1 MVGAGE
7 GRHNAAKEMPMHER
21 NLRSQVEKP
30 PTMPLGERGYR
41 ARAAAGLLFVLV
53 SCFAHV
59 LSADEAPAKLEGET
73 RAAASAPDEVDPR
86 FRSPRATVRWFL
98 ASINAA
104 EENPDRIDDAGA
116 CLDMSEVAPAHRDAG
131 RLCLVLERI
140 LKALKT
146 PTWLIPEHVD
156 ATEYTLGDKPG
167 LKITL
172 RRMPDG
178 RWLFDGKTV
187 AALPQMSTTLYRQNL
202 ETPPT
207 KEESEA
213 TAEFKSPQAMF
224 RTFVGAMK
232 TGDLDAAAR
241 CLDLSEIPP
250 PAQQV
255 LGRELAVKLKHVLD
269 RTVFVIYQDLPATG
283 LGEPL
288 EAVVRREGRI
298 VVERQPTGP
307 RKDYWLFN
315 RATVESLDRLY
326 DAYEDAPILPELA
339 QIGLPP
345 GGATFLHSRG
355 LWLRE
360 RMPAWLKQR
369 IHFTRKTSFL
379 VYQLLGMALLALL
392 VVPVY
397 RLAVKLSTR
406 LARGLLRWRNRRDAV
421 RSADG
426 ILAGIDLSGGQST
439 GIRAVGSQTLANQ
452 AADVDLVTSWAR
464 PMGWLAAIWLL
475 VHGVVILDLRQEPAG
490 LLLSVLMPLDWLIG
504 TLVLF
509 QLVDP
514 AIRFVC
520 GTAVT
525 SQGMMTRAAMGFP
538 VISLVLKF
546 VVLGAGLSAVLELF
560 KFDVT
565 TVLAGLGIGG
575 LAFALA
581 AQDTL
586 KNFFGSIMLIWDRT
600 FRVGDRV
607 RIGDHEGMIESVG
620 LRTTR
625 IRGLDDSLLTIPNSD
640 LTTEHVTNF
649 GARRFRRFRTSIAV
663 AYGTPLERI
672 IQFRDGIL
680 ELIRANRRIRQDR
693 FAVAVN
699 DLGSSAIDILLE
711 VFFEVPDEQAELALR
726 DELILDIIRLAEQLG
741 IAPLSQFNP
750 ATSDGNGRKT
760 VQH

>member
-1 MVGAGE
+1 MVDPDA
-7 GRHNAAKEMPMHER
+7 GRHNAAKEKRMRER
-21 NLRSQVEKP
+21 KFISDVKESSTVQIGKRGHLAGVSTCLLLALFACLP
-30 PTMPLGERGYR
+30 P
-41 ARAAAGLLFVLV
+41 
-53 SCFAHV
+53 V
-59 LSADEAPAKLEGET
+59 LSADETPGKSKGGAGET
-73 RAAASAPDEVDPR
+73 TPAESAAIDPR

-98 ASINAA
+98 AAINAA
-104 EENPDRIDDAGA
+104 EEDPDRIDDASA
-116 CLDMSEVAPAHRDAG
+116 CLDMSEVPSGNRDAG
-131 RLCLVLERI
+131 RLAFELERV
-140 LKALKT
+140 LQALKT
-146 PTWLIPEHVD
+146 PTWLIPDHVEES
-156 ATEYTLGDKPG
+156 EYTLGDKPG

-178 RWLFDGKTV
+178 RWLFDSKTV
-187 AALPQMSTTLYRQNL
+187 AALRQIVTTLYRQTQ
-202 ETPPT
+202 ETPPA
-207 KEESEA
+207 KETSEA
-213 TAEFKSPQAMF
+213 AAEFQSPQAMF
-224 RTFVGAMK
+224 RTYMGAMK
-232 TGDLDAAAR
+232 KGDLDGAAR
-241 CLDLSEIPP
+241 CLDLSEIPA

-269 RTVFVIYQDLPATG
+269 RTVFVIYQDLPGTN

-288 EAVVRREGRI
+288 EAVVRKEGRI
-298 VVERQPTGP
+298 VVERQPTGA

-315 RATVESLDRLY
+315 RATVASLDRLY
-326 DAYEDAPILPELA
+326 DAFEGRPIVPELS
-339 QIGLPP
+339 QIGSNSGEMP
-345 GGATFLHSRG
+345 FRQSHG

-360 RMPAWLKQR
+360 RLPEWLKQR
-369 IHFTRKTSFL
+369 IHFTRKTSFFL
-379 VYQLLGMALLALL
+379 YQLLGMALLAML
-392 VVPVY
+392 VVPAY
-397 RLAVKLSTR
+397 RLVVKLSAR
-406 LARGLLRWRNRRDAV
+406 LARALLHLRNQRDAS

-426 ILAGIDLSGGQST
+426 NLAGIESSGSRSTDIQSM
-439 GIRAVGSQTLANQ
+439 GNQ
-452 AADVDLVTSWAR
+452 AADVDLVTSWVR

-475 VHGVVILDLRQEPAG
+475 VHGIILLDLRQAPAG

-514 AIRFVC
+514 AIRFVY
-520 GTAVT
+520 GSAVT
-525 SQGMMTRAAMGFP
+525 SQGAMTRAAMRFP

-546 VVLGAGLSAVLELF
+546 VIIGVGLSAVLELF

-565 TVLAGLGIGG
+565 TTLAGLGIGG

-586 KNFFGSIMLIWDRT
+586 KNFFGSVMLIWDRT

-607 RIGDHEGMIESVG
+607 RIGEHEGLIESVG

-625 IRGLDDSLLTIPNSD
+625 IRALDDSLLTIPNSD
-640 LTTEHVTNF
+640 LTTEHVRNY

-680 ELIRANRRIRQDR
+680 ELIRNHRAVRQDR

-699 DLGSSAIDILLE
+699 DLGSAAIEILLE

-726 DELILDIIRLAEQLG
+726 DALILDIIRLADQFG
-741 IAPLSQFNP
+741 IAPLSQSNP
-750 ATSDGNGRKT
+750 TTSDGTGPT
-760 VQH
+760 AATHH